1 MTWLSQTQCA
11 ELSADQQQITWE
23 RVMTERNRP
32 WDLFDKFLGLVLN
45 FFAAV
50 GMVATIAFFVGY
62 FWAGP
67 V

>member
-1 MTWLSQTQCA
+1 M
-11 ELSADQQQITWE
+11 DD
-23 RVMTERNRP
+23 RNRP
-32 WDLFDKFLGLVLN
+32 WDLFDMFLGFVLN